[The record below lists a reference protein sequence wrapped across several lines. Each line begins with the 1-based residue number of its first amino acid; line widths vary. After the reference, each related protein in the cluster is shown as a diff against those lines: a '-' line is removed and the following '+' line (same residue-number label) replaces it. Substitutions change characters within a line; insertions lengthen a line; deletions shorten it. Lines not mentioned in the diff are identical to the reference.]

1 MGVGEGGGGGGG
13 DGLEETEET
22 LSAAVEDGGWGNL
35 RDSYHAIESPFGT
48 IEDGFE
54 GP

>member
-1 MGVGEGGGGGGG
+1 MNMEVFELGREEETGGMVSLTAG
-13 DGLEETEET
+13 DGLMGEF
-22 LSAAVEDGGWGNL
+22 LGDP
-35 RDSYHAIESPFGT
+35 YHSVESPFGT

>member
-1 MGVGEGGGGGGG
+1 MGFGEGGGGG
-13 DGLEETEET
+13 DGLEETEGI
-22 LSAAVEDGGWGNL
+22 LLAAVEDGGWGNL
-35 RDSYHAIESPFGT
+35 RDSYHSIESPFGT